1 MSLRIDHLRVR
12 VGGRCLLAIPQL
24 QIGDGERV
32 ALVGPNGAGKST
44 LLRVL
49 SGQGPSAAHA
59 PWQGQV
65 QVLGA
70 TLPQPAA
77 ALRTLRAQVA
87 VVHQSLHLV
96 NRLSARDNLL
106 IGALARCRGVAGWQ
120 AALLGRYPGHIEAE
134 ADAWL
139 QRLGLTALAGA
150 RTDRLSGGERQR
162 VAIGR
167 AALQQPGLLLADEAT
182 GQLDPQAAR
191 QACGWLREAAGTGT
205 LVAVLHQLDLLPH
218 MADRVIGLRDGHIVL
233 DRPVDGSAA
242 LQEALAALYTP
253 SAPSGEP
260 AGPTPH
266 PQLQTVRA

>member
-1 MSLRIDHLRVR
+1 VSLRIDHLRVTA
-12 VGGRCLLAIPQL
+12 GGRCLLAIPQL
-24 QIGDGERV
+24 RIGDGERV

-70 TLPQPAA
+70 PLPQRGA
-77 ALRTLRAQVA
+77 ALRALRAQVA

-134 ADAWL
+134 AEAWL
-139 QRLGLTALAGA
+139 QRLGLAALAGA
-150 RTDRLSGGERQR
+150 RTDR
-162 VAIGR
+162 
-167 AALQQPGLLLADEAT
+167 
-182 GQLDPQAAR
+182 LDPQAAR
-191 QACGWLREAAGTGT
+191 QACGWLREAAGSGT

-218 MADRVIGLRDGHIVL
+218 LADRVIGLRDGHIVL

-242 LQEALAALYTP
+242 LHEALAALYTP

-260 AGPTPH
+260 AGPTPR